1 MLSDSVRQEVQ
12 QLTRQGFS
20 GRKISQLLGLDVKTV
35 QKLVKVDPSGEHF
48 LREVLR
54 KSSI

>member
-35 QKLVKVDPSGEHF
+35 QK
-48 LREVLR
+48 
-54 KSSI
+54 